1 MLTRIYIEAL
11 LVDEELADQLL
22 LDPAG
27 KCQFCH
33 RGKWQFCR
41 CLATLIHRTSEMPV
55 FFRVLRPVIQPDR
68 PETPISR

>member
-1 MLTRIYIEAL
+1 MLTELYIEAL

-27 KCQFCH
+27 KCQFC
-33 RGKWQFCR
+33 R

-55 FFRVLRPVIQPDR
+55 SFRVIRPVIQPDR
-68 PETPISR
+68 LETPISY